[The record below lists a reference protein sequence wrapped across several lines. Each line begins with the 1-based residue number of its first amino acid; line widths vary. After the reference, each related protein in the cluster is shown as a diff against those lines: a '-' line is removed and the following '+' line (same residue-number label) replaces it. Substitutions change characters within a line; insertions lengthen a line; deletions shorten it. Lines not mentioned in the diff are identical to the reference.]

1 MTGCG
6 HTVIL
11 ANRGVPDC
19 VTPDG
24 NRWHA
29 ANECPS
35 VHHWMRSFP
44 SRTALERSRLCRL
57 FSTSEPFASRFFL
70 PQTRSVR
77 LLWLCFDQ
85 NARRYWTASHAHLFT
100 VFEQLYSPWEV
111 AYNNTKQYKH
121 KQDRTDRTEKKRHAT
136 CTMWR
141 KWWWRWWWQKLP
153 STVAH
158 SFLRG

>member
-1 MTGCG
+1 MWSHSHPGQQRCTGLRDAGRQQMARCKRVSVR
-6 HTVIL
+6 TSL
-11 ANRGVPDC
+11 NAFFSKSDC
-19 VTPDG
+19 S
-24 NRWHA
+24 RA
-29 ANECPS
+29 IPS
-35 VHHWMRSFP
+35 MPSFFYL
-44 SRTALERSRLCRL
+44 RAIR
-57 FSTSEPFASRFFL
+57 FAFFL

-100 VFEQLYSPWEV
+100 VFEKLYSPWEV

-136 CTMWR
+136 CTIWR